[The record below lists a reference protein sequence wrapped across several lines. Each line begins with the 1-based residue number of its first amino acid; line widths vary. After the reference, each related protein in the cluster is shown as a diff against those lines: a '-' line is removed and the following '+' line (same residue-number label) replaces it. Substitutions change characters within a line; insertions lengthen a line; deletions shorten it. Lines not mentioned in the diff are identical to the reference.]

1 MSVIYAPDSA
11 YAKEMVKH
19 EAQYSPFGPGLR
31 PHVYRD
37 YPMMMHRAGRP
48 AGGMGVDT
56 IVETRIV
63 TCDAE
68 ETCERSNGFRRT
80 PLEALSAF
88 ESQELEIAKLAA
100 ERNYDVKHKLSEK
113 AAAEVALHEAAHGG
127 HLASI
132 PVTPIKKRGRPAKV
146 KESADG
152 RTD

>member
-31 PHVYRD
+31 PYAYRD
-37 YPMMMHRAGRP
+37 YPMTMHRAGRP

-56 IVETRIV
+56 IVETHDV
-63 TCDAE
+63 SSDAE
-68 ETCERSNGFRRT
+68 ETKWHAEGFRRT
-80 PLEALSAF
+80 PLEALDAF
-88 ESQELEIAKLAA
+88 ESQQLEIAKLAA
-100 ERNYDVKHKLSEK
+100 ERNYDVKNKLSEK
-113 AAAEVALHEAAHGG
+113 AGAEVAMHEAAHGG

-146 KESADG
+146 KESN
-152 RTD
+152 